1 MKANDHWDE
10 TNEEY
15 YVTILAN
22 PNNMTTLN
30 VENNYVVNFK
40 AVNSLRKLLGFNFRN
55 YSASQES
62 ERVVDI
68 LSINSILVNI
78 DIISGSY
85 VNGIAQPTI
94 YSFFPNVS
102 PGHKIVENPQTLIY
116 LPVTL
121 DIIHSIQITLAD
133 QDGNQINLR
142 GENVTIRFHIREK

>member
-22 PNNMTTLN
+22 PNTMKTILN

-40 AVNSLRKLLGFNFRN
+40 AVNSLRRLLGFNAKN
-55 YSASQES
+55 YSTSQES

-94 YSFFPNVS
+94 Y
-102 PGHKIVENPQTLIY
+102 
-116 LPVTL
+116 
-121 DIIHSIQITLAD
+121 
-133 QDGNQINLR
+133 
-142 GENVTIRFHIREK
+142 